1 MNAEHFQQLYGGEIS
16 DFIKPNKPVTE
27 NTLNNN
33 TSKLEGIYNNQ
44 VQPKGSLN
52 INGISSV
59 GFNPNSLIDRDGN
72 DELTMSLAASLR
84 KVAQEIGLQQDNQ
97 SVPVASS
104 TLTLQSQTNADLQA
118 AQDNVLKAI
127 EELRA
132 LNEL

>member
-1 MNAEHFQQLYGGEIS
+1 MNAEHLQQLYGGEIS

-27 NTLNNN
+27 NTVNSN

-59 GFNPNSLIDRDGN
+59 GFNPSSLIERDGN

-97 SVPVASS
+97 SVPVTPS

-118 AQDNVLKAI
+118 AQDNVMKAI